1 MKDLFGART
10 ELTRLQSRESEL
22 LRELSDIRKAVEAQ
36 EAVIAE
42 LVKARAV
49 PCIDRLPNELLA
61 QIFLLTVTTL
71 RTTHLSRIERTR
83 LASVSC
89 RWRAVILDTPSFW
102 SEISLECYNECPGLL
117 ELHLERSRQAPLT
130 VSVYEDQPEL
140 DVVLL
145 HVNRIRVLR
154 ILGNALDILDR
165 LASLTFPALEDLL
178 VDLDSESVDPLL
190 SMYSRAPA
198 LKCLRLGQ
206 LDESFSTTS
215 LTTRYLDNNSLTRL
229 SLTGIASWQIPRDSI
244 RLPALESL
252 ALRINDPISFLEA
265 IVVPKLKRFE
275 FSEGHRGSSIYGAFC
290 GLTSKFDNVDHLV
303 FAPPLLESLYEDALD
318 LAMEICRVFR
328 GVRRAS
334 IHTKYLIPFF
344 NAFRKVGRPDHH
356 PNPMGN
362 WTRLEDLEIRGFSS
376 IPARYLDSFMDW
388 FTKRRNFGQQRL
400 HLKLIGEDTIS
411 DYQVV
416 RDTPQTWQDYCASVE
431 LYRICVLE
439 CISLRLQTHY
449 CWAHLSSKQLNQP
462 SCIGVDVSRRN
473 GEHTPWL
480 GQALEL

>member
-1 MKDLFGART
+1 MQRYREIIVGRIMLRGTVEDRQLQSV
-10 ELTRLQSRESEL
+10 EQLTRVTVSIPVPPLRGQTTAVSISSKLSIGEFGESGLLQEL
-22 LRELSDIRKAVEAQ
+22 LNIRKAVEAQ
-36 EAVIAE
+36 KAVIEE
-42 LVKARAV
+42 LVRARAI
-49 PCIDRLPNELLA
+49 PCIDRLPDELLA
-61 QIFLLTVTTL
+61 QIFLLN
-71 RTTHLSRIERTR
+71 RFERES
-83 LASVSC
+83 LASVSR
-89 RWRAVILDTPSFW
+89 RWRAVIMDTPSFW
-102 SEISLECYNECPGLL
+102 SEIRLELYEECPRLL
-117 ELHLERSRQAPLT
+117 KLHLERSRQAPLT
-130 VSVYEDQPEL
+130 VSLYYDQPEL

-154 ILGNALDILDR
+154 ILGSAPDILDR
-165 LASLTFPALEDLL
+165 FASLTFAALEDLL

-198 LKCLRLGQ
+198 LKCLRLEQ

-229 SLTGIASWQIPRDSI
+229 SLTGIASWRIPRDSI

-275 FSEGHRGSSIYGAFC
+275 FSEGHCGSSTYVAFC

-328 GVRRAS
+328 GV
-334 IHTKYLIPFF
+334 
-344 NAFRKVGRPDHH
+344 V
-356 PNPMGN
+356 
-362 WTRLEDLEIRGFSS
+362 
-376 IPARYLDSFMDW
+376 
-388 FTKRRNFGQQRL
+388 RN
-400 HLKLIGEDTIS
+400 
-411 DYQVV
+411 
-416 RDTPQTWQDYCASVE
+416 TPQTWQDYCASVE
-431 LYRICVLE
+431 FYRICVLE
-439 CISLRLQTHY
+439 SFWMFEHGRDCFIFIR
-449 CWAHLSSKQLNQP
+449 AHLSSKQLNQP